1 MSIAP
6 HNPYSKV
13 GKARFIY
20 EPALFDRLEPQNRPE
35 PGTVVVKVQPH
46 NCPKNGTM
54 RHCYIAPV
62 DDINRYVLVQE
73 ASLTPVK

>member
-6 HNPYSKV
+6 RNPYTKV

-20 EPALFDRLEPQNRPE
+20 EPAGYDRLEPQHRPE
-35 PGTVVVKVQPH
+35 PGTIVVKVQPFG
-46 NCPKNGTM
+46 CPKNGTM

-62 DDINRYVLVQE
+62 ENMSNYVLVQE
-73 ASLTPVK
+73 ASLTSAK